1 MAFSQ
6 KVLDLEFL
14 LAYSGRFVPVN
25 LGKADSSIL
34 QSYPGYSLTLSPTS
48 TTIQLP
54 EPGHFPDARA
64 NGERLDLRD
73 FADDR
78 EVHASFCIIG

>member
-6 KVLDLEFL
+6 EVLDLEFL
-14 LAYSGRFVPVN
+14 LADSGRFVPMN

-34 QSYPGYSLTLSPTS
+34 QSYSGYSFTFSPAS

-54 EPGHFPDARA
+54 EPGDFPDAGA
-64 NGERLDLRD
+64 NGEGLDLRD
-73 FADDR
+73 LADDR